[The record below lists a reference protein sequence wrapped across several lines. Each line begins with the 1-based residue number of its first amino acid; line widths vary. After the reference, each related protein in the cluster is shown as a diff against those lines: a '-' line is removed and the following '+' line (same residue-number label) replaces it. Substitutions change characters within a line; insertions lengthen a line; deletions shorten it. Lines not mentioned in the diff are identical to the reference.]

1 MKVDDYKL
9 LSGYTNSENSCLP
22 ASVHEVKRNDRA
34 EEFQRFSGNEFSK
47 NVDLPLSG
55 CSIYVDPDISAELR
69 TKVFI
74 CSLINFFFLFKILV
88 LACAVVLGSCGQV
101 SFFIDFAAC
110 IMAIYDFSALR
121 LMIQMLCMFDR
132 LLRLLPEKVPL

>member
-1 MKVDDYKL
+1 MRLSESLYGVKNYGNNNMKVDDYKL

-88 LACAVVLGSCGQV
+88 PVLL
-101 SFFIDFAAC
+101 
-110 IMAIYDFSALR
+110 Y
-121 LMIQMLCMFDR
+121 
-132 LLRLLPEKVPL
+132 